1 METTS
6 YHSNVVRRG
15 LGVAGLAVVLAFSAA
30 ATAQAAPAAPAAVL
44 SGDGVTADCTYVAIR
59 NTVVRSGPG
68 TEYPVVRTKTAGQH
82 MTGPALCVA
91 SNGWFRVYLSTGT
104 LGYTPAADVRFVS

>member
-1 METTS
+1 MS
-6 YHSNVVRRG
+6 SSSKAVRRG
-15 LGVAGLAVVLAFSAA
+15 LGLTGLAVALAFTAA
-30 ATAQAAPAAPAAVL
+30 ATAQAAPAAFTAAGAGEV
-44 SGDGVTADCTYVAIR
+44 VAAADCTYVAIR

-68 TEYPVVRTKTAGQH
+68 TQYPIVRTKTKGQQ
-82 MTGPALCVA
+82 MTGPAPCLA